1 MSTATQEPASSAS
14 GPADARLTAEDEAAL
29 TSLFA
34 DWETLA
40 RQKDI
45 LPPMSPLTSQLLS
58 LDLNDPQATALLTRI
73 IETDP
78 VLTARILGLANS
90 AALAR
95 AGKPVCDVMAAVMR
109 LGADPT
115 FEAVFTQLAALWL
128 RDASKLPDQAQ
139 LHELWLEYL
148 IAAFCAR
155 ELATAVGDVEIKPSV
170 AYAAGLLHDV
180 GTLALCFADPGPMSR
195 LLRSGY
201 AIGTPLYERF
211 VDAHTNLGAALLQ
224 RWRTPQ
230 QLVAVAA
237 RHHAGFAPEESALT
251 GIVFLADH
259 LHQKILD
266 HERGSFERTVTA
278 PLGCFG
284 GATHETRAALLGL
297 GLTERLDEIVA
308 RVASESQRIET
319 LAAAVPG

>member
-1 MSTATQEPASSAS
+1 MFTIPLEPAAQPSA
-14 GPADARLTAEDEAAL
+14 PADARLTAEDEAAL
-29 TSLFA
+29 TALFA
-34 DWETLA
+34 DWDKLA
-40 RQKDI
+40 AQKDI
-45 LPPMSPLTSQLLS
+45 VPPMSPLTSQLLS
-58 LDLNDPQATALLTRI
+58 LDLNDPQATLVLTKI

-78 VLTARILGLANS
+78 ALTARILGLANS

-95 AGKPVCDVMAAVMR
+95 AGKPVCEVLAAVMR

-115 FEAVFTQLAALWL
+115 FEVVFTQLAALWL
-128 RDASKLPDQAQ
+128 RDASQLPDQAQ

-148 IAAFCAR
+148 ISAFCAR
-155 ELATAVGDVEIKPSV
+155 ELAAAVDDAEIKPSV

-180 GTLALCFADPGPMSR
+180 GTLALCFAEPRPMSR
-195 LLRSGY
+195 FLGSAYG
-201 AIGTPLYERF
+201 IGTPLYDRF

-224 RWRTPQ
+224 RWRTPE
-230 QLVAVAA
+230 QLVAVAS

-266 HERGSFERTVTA
+266 HECGRFQRAVTT
-278 PLGCFG
+278 PPGCFG
-284 GATHETRAALLGL
+284 GATHETTAALLGL
-297 GLTERLDEIVA
+297 GLTDRLDEIVA
-308 RVASESQRIET
+308 RVASESQRIDA